1 MEVFI
6 VPVITS
12 ILLAFSIPPLSILT
26 NWFKLSWFGETLAH
40 ASLLGVGLGLVFSV
54 NPFISILLISILLAW
69 VTYLLI
75 FQQNAGDVSHYLA
88 IFSHGFLA
96 IGSLFALTNA
106 QAINIEAWLFGQ
118 IINAQINDIYILI
131 AISAASWAFLL
142 VKRKSIILSALHT
155 DLAAVEGVDV
165 KRIQLI
171 ILLLLAVSIAFTI
184 QFVGI
189 LLIAALLV
197 IPSAIAQIF
206 AKNPTSFILI
216 TLFVTLLSSIMGDV
230 AAISFNWPFGP
241 TIVALTFLIW
251 VVSQLSKRN

>member
-6 VPVITS
+6 IPVITS
-12 ILLAFSIPPLSILT
+12 ILLVFSISPLSLLT

-54 NPFISILLISILLAW
+54 NPFMSILLISILLAW
-69 VTYLLI
+69 ITYLLI
-75 FQQNAGDVSHYLA
+75 FQQNSGDVSHYLA

-106 QAINIEAWLFGQ
+106 QAINIESWLFGQ
-118 IINAQINDIYILI
+118 IINAQLRDIYILI
-131 AISAASWAFLL
+131 AISVAAWTFLL
-142 VKRKSIILSALHT
+142 IKKKSIILSALHA

-165 KRIQLI
+165 KHIQLA

-206 AKNPTSFILI
+206 AKSPTSFILI
-216 TLFVTLLSSIMGDV
+216 TLIVTLLSAILGDI

-241 TIVALTFLIW
+241 TIVAITFVIW
-251 VVSQLSKRN
+251 VISQLMKR